1 MVTAGQGGLFPRGV
15 PIGRVQNL
23 DQKASA
29 LFHHAILEPVVDLAR
44 IDEVLL
50 VTGSSAADVT
60 SLFATPSGG

>member
-1 MVTAGQGGLFPRGV
+1 V

-44 IDEVLL
+44 INEVLL
-50 VTGSSAADVT
+50 VTGNSASDIT
-60 SLFATPSGG
+60 SLFAAPSGG